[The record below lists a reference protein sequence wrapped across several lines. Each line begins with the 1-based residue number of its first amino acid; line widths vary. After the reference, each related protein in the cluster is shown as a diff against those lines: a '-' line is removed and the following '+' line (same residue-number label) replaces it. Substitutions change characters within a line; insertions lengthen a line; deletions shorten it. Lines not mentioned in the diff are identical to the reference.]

1 VTNRGT
7 IPHDPENQNDYRAK
21 WAQATI
27 DAFIVETHT
36 DECDA
41 LPDLLCDLMHWAD
54 RQGTSFDYMVERARR
69 NYAEETM
76 PDPAE
81 EEDRLNWESA
91 GRIIDEEARQL
102 KRIKAETSTFPP
114 FPHQS
119 KYDRECS
126 TPTPADRGTARKK
139 GRQ

>member
-1 VTNRGT
+1 VESWQNQRRLFEGVAP
-7 IPHDPENQNDYRAK
+7 IFIGEPEP
-21 WAQATI
+21 
-27 DAFIVETHT
+27 V
-36 DECDA
+36 
-41 LPDLLCDLMHWAD
+41 
-54 RQGTSFDYMVERARR
+54 
-69 NYAEETM
+69 
-76 PDPAE
+76 E